1 MKSAGLLLG
10 CALVLSC
17 PFSLGA
23 ECGSWVVWEKVEIHT
38 RMPEKTNIA
47 RTWELH
53 AASETKD
60 DCEAMLTRLWQFKA
74 DEEHAAA
81 AKSTAK
87 VDIDDIMT
95 TRGFVGGP
103 CPDQAD
109 HQCWVTHAFYCFP
122 GTLDPRGPKS

>member
-10 CALVLSC
+10 CALVLSL

-23 ECGSWVVWEKVEIHT
+23 QCGWVVWEKVEIHT
-38 RMPEKTNIA
+38 RTADKDDVA

-60 DCEAMLTRLWQFKA
+60 DCEAMLTRLWEFKA

-81 AKSTAK
+81 ARPADKAA
-87 VDIDDIMT
+87 IDDIT
-95 TRGFVGGP
+95 ATRGFVGVTYHDKEG
-103 CPDQAD
+103 
-109 HQCWVTHAFYCFP
+109 HQCWATHAYYCLP
-122 GTLDPRGPKS
+122 ATLDPRGPKS